1 MSEAMA
7 RALISLG
14 GLALVVAIGIL
25 WTARFKP
32 ARAKRVTVDLINF
45 LSVPP
50 RWLVIVLVLL
60 ALFLYAAVPEVREW
74 YNQDE
79 GER

>member
-7 RALISLG
+7 RAIICLG
-14 GLALVVAIGIL
+14 GLALVVALGIL
-25 WTARFKP
+25 WTAGFKP
-32 ARAKRVTVDLINF
+32 ARAKTITINLVNF

-60 ALFLYAAVPEVREW
+60 ALFLYAAIPEAREW
-74 YNQDE
+74 YNQGE
-79 GER
+79 GGR